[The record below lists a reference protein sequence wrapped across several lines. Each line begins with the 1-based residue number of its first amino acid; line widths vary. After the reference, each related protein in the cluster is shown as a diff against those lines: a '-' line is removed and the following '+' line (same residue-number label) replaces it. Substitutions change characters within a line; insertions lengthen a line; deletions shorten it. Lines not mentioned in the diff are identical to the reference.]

1 MRFHS
6 GSRGIAIL
14 ASATLSPLSV
24 LGFEVRD
31 TVKNACDQLRSA
43 YPEALLMPNSTA
55 YEEERI
61 NFWDKRSNL
70 NPACIFLPETADAV
84 AEGVAIFH
92 KEKAQFAVRGGGHM
106 NYPGSNSV
114 DGGVLVGLNGLT
126 DIKVDTNQSRI
137 EVGPGNKWVDV
148 YTALAPSGHYT
159 IGGRLKTIG
168 VPGLSLIGG
177 VGYFLNKYGFTMD
190 NVLSYDVVLGNGT
203 QVVANATSNPGLFWA
218 LKGGGSNFGLV
229 TKFVFKTYHIP
240 QVSSTYQIF
249 DDSQAHDFIRAA
261 CSMLLSEDGAV
272 GAGAVVNI
280 NYNVTTKKA
289 TPQVFGLEEST
300 TSPPPRF
307 NAFSSLPAVSR
318 RNSVMRPV
326 DWHSQMETPNQM
338 FRVQFGHH
346 TIKPD
351 ADQLIYIYDQWI
363 AAIEEVAEV
372 PGIWP
377 TFILNFA
384 PKSGAA
390 VAKRNGVGNTFGLND
405 DESHIW
411 WQFTT
416 SWANEEDD
424 LRVTAWHQHHLKRLH
439 ELNKQK
445 GLASDFLYMG
455 DSGEWQDS
463 ISTYGDRNIQKMR
476 KIRDLYDPDLTFTKL
491 NWGGFKLGY

>member
-6 GSRGIAIL
+6 GSASIAIL
-14 ASATLSPLSV
+14 ASATISPLSV
-24 LGFEVRD
+24 LGFEIRD
-31 TVKNACDQLRSA
+31 SVKNACDQLRSA
-43 YPEALLMPNSTA
+43 YPDALLMHNSTA

-70 NPACIFLPETADAV
+70 DPACIFLPGTADAV
-84 AEGVAIFH
+84 ADGVAIFH

-126 DIKVDTNQSRI
+126 DIKVNTNQSRI

-148 YTALAPSGHYT
+148 YEALAPSGHYT

-190 NVLSYDVVLGNGT
+190 NVLSYDVVLG
-203 QVVANATSNPGLFWA
+203 
-218 LKGGGSNFGLV
+218 GGSNFGIV

-261 CSMLLSEDGAV
+261 CSILLSEDGAV
-272 GAGAVVNI
+272 GAGAVINI
-280 NYNVTTKKA
+280 NYNVTTMKA
-289 TPQVFGLEEST
+289 TP
-300 TSPPPRF
+300 
-307 NAFSSLPAVSR
+307 SSLPAVSR
-318 RNSVMRPV
+318 RNAVMRPV
-326 DWHSQMETPNQM
+326 DWHSQMVTPNQM

-346 TIKPD
+346 TMEPD
-351 ADQLIYIYDQWI
+351 ADQLIYIYDQWK
-363 AAIEEVAEV
+363 ASIEEVAEI
-372 PGIWP
+372 PRIWP

-390 VAKRNGVGNTFGLND
+390 VAKRNGVGNTFGLD
-405 DESHIW
+405 DKQSYIW

-439 ELNKQK
+439 EMNKQK